1 MIESHENSLQI
12 NSLNNKKFLIDVKN
26 SLSQNSEQNEQN
38 STLEENNTSVINQ
51 FNENISEERKS

>member
-12 NSLNNKKFLIDVKN
+12 NSLNNKKVLIDVKN